1 MEKEERMLLAAIDD
15 KKEQCERRYA
25 PVNTTFLDVHQ
36 RAIAESFCKGDKEII
51 LLSEHA
57 DGTYDNPDV
66 KGTGRLRAF
75 FYGGYSDAERRLLVF
90 LPEYAEIEEV
100 VPQGTSGAEATQKS
114 GSVIEKETI
123 VAPEDCPLAVLK
135 VRTSKGSRKLT
146 HRDYLGSMLS
156 LGIKREMTGDII
168 VYENGADIIILKE
181 IADFLL
187 MNYEKAGRTSLS
199 LEITDISKLDVGNIN
214 IEEKSDTVASLR
226 LDGLVSSVF
235 GLSRGKAQEAIK
247 AGLVFVNS
255 AAAMKPDMQLEE
267 GDKLVLRGRGKAVL
281 REIAGRTRK
290 DRIYIKFDKY
300 I

>member
-1 MEKEERMLLAAIDD
+1 MEKEERMLIAAIDD

-36 RAIAESFCKGDKEII
+36 RTIAESFCKGDKEII

-66 KGTGRLRAF
+66 KGTGRLRAL
-75 FYGGYSDAERRLLVF
+75 FYGGYGDAERRLLVF
-90 LPEYAEIEEV
+90 LPEYTEIEEV
-100 VPQGTSGAEATQKS
+100 IPQAGNVSDEE
-114 GSVIEKETI
+114 V
-123 VAPEDCPLAVLK
+123 PEDCPLVVLK

-146 HRDYLGSMLS
+146 HRDYLGSLLS

-199 LEITDISKLDVGNIN
+199 LEIADISKLDVGNIN

-255 AAAMKPDMQLEE
+255 AAVIKPDMQLEE

-300 I
+300 V